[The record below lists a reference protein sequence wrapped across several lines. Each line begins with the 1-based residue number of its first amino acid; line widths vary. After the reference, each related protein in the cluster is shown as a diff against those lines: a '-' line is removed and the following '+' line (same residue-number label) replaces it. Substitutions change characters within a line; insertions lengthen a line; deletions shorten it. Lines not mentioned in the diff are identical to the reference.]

1 MLHVCPS
8 TINRV
13 TLNTFCLSACLSL
26 CLCFCLGFRISFRSC
41 LLQFTPILDLTWH
54 RDMKLTT
61 NQFQSASAHMTL
73 CQQEIEISLSFTR
86 PNNASWGYNHS
97 VTTPVGLREVP
108 HVWSITPNR
117 VTFNTMKILSKG
129 DATTYPWPA
138 PFDGVGATENE

>member
-8 TINRV
+8 IINRL
-13 TLNTFCLSACLSL
+13 TINTFCLSACLSL

-86 PNNASWGYNHS
+86 PNNASWGYHS
-97 VTTPVGLREVP
+97 VYTPVGLGKVLP
-108 HVWSITPNR
+108 VCSSTLNR
-117 VTFNTMKILSKG
+117 VTFNTITIMSKG
-129 DATTYPWPA
+129 GATTCPWPA
-138 PFDGVGATENE
+138 PFDGVGATEK